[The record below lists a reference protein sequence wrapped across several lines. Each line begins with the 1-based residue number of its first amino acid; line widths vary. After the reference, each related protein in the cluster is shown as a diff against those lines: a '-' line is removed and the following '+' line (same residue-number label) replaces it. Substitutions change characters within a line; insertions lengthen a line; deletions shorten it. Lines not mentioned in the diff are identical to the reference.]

1 MKTNLYFLSK
11 CMNKNDVNNLIID
24 SFSLGDYGTA
34 NVGGSSNPC
43 MCGGASG
50 SSQSR
55 WQGGTTWKG
64 NGVRSNH
71 LDFAA

>member
-1 MKTNLYFLSK
+1 MNITYDFL
-11 CMNKNDVNNLIID
+11 L
-24 SFSLGDYGTA
+24 FYEGDYGTA

-43 MCGGASG
+43 MCSQVSG

-64 NGVRSNH
+64 NGVRH
-71 LDFAA
+71 